1 LLRVPQPK
9 SALTQFE
16 FEERGVTEK
25 ESEPETEDKSQA
37 TDVAESSSVFQS
49 TGVETP
55 PHKGVAI
62 EIGNIFEQ
70 IRSNKAKEKV

>member
-1 LLRVPQPK
+1 M
-9 SALTQFE
+9 
-16 FEERGVTEK
+16 TEK

-37 TDVAESSSVFQS
+37 TDVAENSSVSTPIVQS

-70 IRSNKAKEKV
+70 IRSNKAKEKN

>member
-1 LLRVPQPK
+1 M
-9 SALTQFE
+9 
-16 FEERGVTEK
+16 TEK

-37 TDVAESSSVFQS
+37 TDVADNSSVPTPIVQS

-55 PHKGVAI
+55 PQKGVAI

-70 IRSNKAKEKV
+70 IRSNKAKEKN